1 MSRMRN
7 SNIELLRILSM
18 LFITLH
24 HFSLWAQGPRS
35 DALIASNQLTNAFYS
50 LFYLPLGDIGVY
62 AFVMITGFYMGA
74 NDYNE
79 EKTFKKALNVYLQL
93 YFYSF
98 LFLMMAV
105 IKNWSLTEDS
115 RLFKSLLP
123 FIFNHYWF
131 VTAYILLMLF
141 IPYINKA
148 IMNLT
153 KRRFVYLLII
163 LIGSCSIFPLINN
176 NVASESVGL
185 GILITAYL
193 IGTFIRRFVDTSNKI
208 NYLIGIGLFL
218 VNLSIIYGKMYF
230 DIIVSKNR
238 YTNIY
243 TGFFALICSIGL
255 FLIFVSMK
263 SHYSSIINQL
273 AKHVFAIYL
282 ITENIFVLPKL
293 WSRFYFSDLNN
304 LVKVNLFGF
313 LSVIL
318 IMLGCYLIDLV
329 RSEVFV
335 IFSRMFKFSKNKQHE
350 NINI

>member
-35 DALIASNQLTNAFYS
+35 DALIANNQLVDAFYS

-62 AFVMITGFYMGA
+62 AFIMITGFYMGTK
-74 NDYNE
+74 NYNE
-79 EKTFKKALNVYLQL
+79 KRTLLKAISVYLQL

-98 LFLMMAV
+98 LFLLLAIV
-105 IKNWSLTEDS
+105 KDWSLTENS
-115 RLFKSLLP
+115 SVYKSLLP
-123 FIFNHYWF
+123 FTFNHYWF

-141 IPYINKA
+141 LPYINKA
-148 IMNLT
+148 ILNLNK
-153 KRRFVYLLII
+153 KRFSYLLFI

-193 IGTFIRRFVDTSNKI
+193 VGVFIRKFVETPSKN
-208 NYLIGIGLFL
+208 NYIIGSALFIL
-218 VNLSIIYGKMYF
+218 NLAIIYGKMYF
-230 DIIVSKNR
+230 DITISKNR

-243 TGFFALICSIGL
+243 TGFFALMCAVGL
-255 FLIFVSMK
+255 FLIFVNFK
-263 SHYSSIINQL
+263 SRYSKIINHF

-282 ITENIFVLPKL
+282 ITENVYALPKL
-293 WSRFYFSDLNN
+293 WSRFYFNDIDN
-304 LVKVNLFGF
+304 LIRMNLYG
-313 LSVIL
+313 LLAVTL
-318 IMLGCYLIDLV
+318 IMISCYLVDLI
-329 RSEVFV
+329 RSQ
-335 IFSRMFKFSKNKQHE
+335 IFTFISNVVVKSSQRKN
-350 NINI
+350 ISI